1 MTDLTYEPVIGL
13 EIHTELQTRSKMF
26 CNCQKIALAAVHL
39 TLALAAVLGAGDPA
53 LSGYI
58 A

>member
-13 EIHTELQTRSKMF
+13 EIHAELQTRSKMF
-26 CNCQKIALAAVHL
+26 CNCQKIALAAV
-39 TLALAAVLGAGDPA
+39 LGGGDPA